1 MTRFSLLRLAAPL
14 CAIAILTSCAG
25 TKVVNQW
32 QTDAGPI
39 SPASKLAVIVMMPE
53 ELLRQSVEQAVADKI
68 NAAGGNAVVS
78 SNISGMRGKLSREKA
93 EPALKAAGVDAAV
106 VVFLTSATKGEKL
119 VRSDYYLKHEGT
131 GMTYDWF
138 APQFVE
144 VYSVQQGAGY
154 YDQTRQLFLESTYYA
169 LPSVEARWTIVTE
182 SGNLERQDIANAITG
197 KIISQMKRD
206 GTL

>member
-1 MTRFSLLRLAAPL
+1 MTRFSQLRLTASL
-14 CAIAILTSCAG
+14 CAIALLTSCAG

-53 ELLRQSVEQAVADKI
+53 ELMRQSVEQAFTDKI
-68 NAAGGNAVVS
+68 NEAGGNAVVS
-78 SNISGMRGKLSREKA
+78 SNIQGMRGKLSREKA
-93 EPALKAAGVDAAV
+93 EPALKAAGVDAAL
-106 VVFLTSATKGEKL
+106 VVFLTSLAKGEKL
-119 VRSDYYLKHEGT
+119 VRSDYYLKHEGS
-131 GMTYDWF
+131 GMTYNWF

-154 YDQTRQLFLESTYYA
+154 YEQTRHVFVESTYYA

-182 SGNLERQDIANAITG
+182 SSAIEYRDAAKAIAG
-197 KIISQMKRD
+197 KIISQMRGD